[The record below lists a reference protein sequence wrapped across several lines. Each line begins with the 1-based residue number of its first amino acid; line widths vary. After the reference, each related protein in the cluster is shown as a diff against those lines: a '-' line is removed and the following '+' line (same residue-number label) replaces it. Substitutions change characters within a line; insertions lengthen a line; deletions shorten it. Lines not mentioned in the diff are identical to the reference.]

1 MSDTV
6 SANPH
11 RGKAFWLDHVQRWQ
25 NSGLSKIAYCNQHNL
40 KSSNF
45 YNWSRPVVLQSLSES
60 DAQTL
65 SDKPSPRP
73 EPITFLPL
81 SVESSL
87 QDTGKAYVQRGGTD
101 VSLPTD
107 LEPAQ
112 LQMWLAAIHQ
122 LHV

>member
-45 YNWSRPVVLQSLSES
+45 YNWSRPVVLQSLSDQMPKHYRIS
-60 DAQTL
+60 RARDQ
-65 SDKPSPRP
+65 
-73 EPITFLPL
+73 
-81 SVESSL
+81 
-87 QDTGKAYVQRGGTD
+87 G
-101 VSLPTD
+101 
-107 LEPAQ
+107 Q
-112 LQMWLAAIHQ
+112 LRSCL
-122 LHV
+122 